1 MHIIQS
7 SSFLWITVSWTKISE
22 PIWPSNSTGW
32 GHFYEDITKD
42 DDALSRDIFFK
53 ATFWET
59 PGTGRR
65 SQAQCSGDLQ
75 CALGITCVCMCLPPH
90 SIGSDS
96 AKSSSCFLLV
106 LRGLSSCELLFMHLC
121 IPASKLVS
129 NHWTALVFLLVCFS
143 FMYSFLLALIY
154 PSINQSYIDACMR
167 TCINRTWI
175 GTYMYRHLHTNPS
188 IYCPHDTKFLNTYV
202 CAYTRYV
209 ACHPVHDMYSWHCT
223 CSTRALPNEHTLQH
237 IARGIASEIH
247 TCMRSRRG
255 NVFVQL
261 CILFFNDLFCDFC
274 MYYSGYTVQFVESCA
289 SYTFMVQLGQNIMRF
304 SSRTPRGPISMW
316 SWPQPQSGS

>member
-7 SSFLWITVSWTKISE
+7 SSFLWITVSWTQISE
-22 PIWPSNSTGW
+22 SIWPSNSLAEVTFMRTSPRMTM
-32 GHFYEDITKD
+32 HFPETSF
-42 DDALSRDIFFK
+42 SRRLFGKHLELEEKPSPMFC
-53 ATFWET
+53 A
-59 PGTGRR
+59 
-65 SQAQCSGDLQ
+65 GDLQ

-106 LRGLSSCELLFMHLC
+106 LSGLSSCELLFMHLC
-121 IPASKLVS
+121 IPASKQAS

-154 PSINQSYIDACMR
+154 PSINQSYVDACMR
-167 TCINRTWI
+167 TCMNRTWI

-237 IARGIASEIH
+237 IALHYVTLLH
-247 TCMRSRRG
+247 T
-255 NVFVQL
+255 
-261 CILFFNDLFCDFC
+261 
-274 MYYSGYTVQFVESCA
+274 
-289 SYTFMVQLGQNIMRF
+289 
-304 SSRTPRGPISMW
+304 TP
-316 SWPQPQSGS
+316 Q

>member
-1 MHIIQS
+1 MNQNLRADLT
-7 SSFLWITVSWTKISE
+7 FKL
-22 PIWPSNSTGW
+22 TGW

-59 PGTGRR
+59 PGTGRE
-65 SQAQCSGDLQ
+65 AKPNVLVICSGR
-75 CALGITCVCMCLPPH
+75 CLPPH

-247 TCMRSRRG
+247 TCMRSHRR

-261 CILFFNDLFCDFC
+261 CILFF
-274 MYYSGYTVQFVESCA
+274 
-289 SYTFMVQLGQNIMRF
+289 
-304 SSRTPRGPISMW
+304 
-316 SWPQPQSGS
+316 